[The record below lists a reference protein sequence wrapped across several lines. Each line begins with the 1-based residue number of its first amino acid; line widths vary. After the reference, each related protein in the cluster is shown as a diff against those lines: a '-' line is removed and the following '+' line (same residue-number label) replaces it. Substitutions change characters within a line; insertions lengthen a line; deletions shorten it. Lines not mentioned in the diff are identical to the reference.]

1 MKIYNANQ
9 DAVVRI
15 NASNLFAVS
24 YELIAIL
31 NRVY

>member
-9 DAVVRI
+9 DAVVSV